1 MRRGL
6 IALALCLA
14 ATAQASA
21 AELRPFTT
29 GSVTA
34 IKEQFAGRPF
44 ILVLW
49 STTCT
54 HCAGELKMLGRLVRK
69 APALPLA
76 LVSTDTPEDGKDI
89 RAALGRFGLGRIDT
103 WVFDDDVPERLRF
116 AIDPSWRGELPRS
129 YLFDAAH
136 RREAHAGSLGEAT
149 VKQFFQSRGKP
160 R

>member
-1 MRRGL
+1 MRRAL
-6 IALALCLA
+6 LALALVIA

-34 IKEQFAGRPF
+34 IKEQFSGRPF

-49 STTCT
+49 STSCT
-54 HCAGELKMLGRLVRK
+54 HCANELRMLGRFARK
-69 APALPLA
+69 DPALPLA

-89 RAALGRFGLGRIDT
+89 RAALKRFGLGRIDT
-103 WVFDDDVPERLRF
+103 WVFADGVPERLRF
-116 AIDPSWRGELPRS
+116 AIDPAWRGELPRS

-136 RREAHAGSLGEAT
+136 RREAHAGAIDEAT
-149 VKQFFQSRGKP
+149 IRQLFQSRGKS